1 MSLNKVM
8 LIGNVGQDPK
18 VRYIDKDRPV
28 ATFSIA
34 TSEPGYT
41 LPNGTQVA
49 ERTDWHNIVT
59 WGNLAK
65 FVEQSVRKG
74 QKLFVEGS
82 IHSRTY
88 EDKNGMRRTITE
100 VWADKIE
107 RFSAPQTPPQV
118 QN

>member
-65 FVEQSVRKG
+65 FVEQSIRKG
-74 QKLFVEGS
+74 QKLFIEGS

-107 RFSAPQTPPQV
+107 RFSAPQAPPQV